1 MGKVG
6 PGAGAQVLGT
16 RMGAGVG
23 GWDGHAGEGRD
34 RVNVPVLECWQ
45 LTQPHHSLDGVW
57 GCKQVAGTKAG
68 VRGGSEEAG
77 EQIPEASF
85 SKLHLS

>member
-6 PGAGAQVLGT
+6 PRSGAQNLGT

-23 GWDGHAGEGRD
+23 GGDGHAGEGRD
-34 RVNVPVLECWQ
+34 RFKVPVLECWL

-57 GCKQVAGTKAG
+57 GRQTGWGTKAG
-68 VRGGSEEAG
+68 VRGGSER
-77 EQIPEASF
+77 IPEPSF
-85 SKLHLS
+85 SKLRLLSSN